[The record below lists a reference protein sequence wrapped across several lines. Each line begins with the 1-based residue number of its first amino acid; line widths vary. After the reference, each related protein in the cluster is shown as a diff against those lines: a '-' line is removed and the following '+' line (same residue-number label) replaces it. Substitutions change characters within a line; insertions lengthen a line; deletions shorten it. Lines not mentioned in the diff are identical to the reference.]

1 MLATS
6 GQVPND
12 FHRDSSYYTNPLC
25 SGNAAAS
32 VRNGLWYM
40 DGENWDKQFGWPET
54 HSCIPRV
61 AEVHLT
67 SPGATADAFGF
78 GLGSSDSR
86 IGEMEVCE
94 VIVYT
99 NELSY
104 SERLQVA
111 QYLMRKWRKADA
123 SYQTEGTSN
132 GDKIDFSL
140 SESVGFDVE
149 SDRDVRVDVIGTSD
163 FVKQGNGTL
172 HIMDAAQSGSITVKE
187 GKLVLNSVN
196 VEGGLE
202 SIIDYKPVL
211 HLDATTITEED
222 LTVDQDGN
230 KRLNTWKG
238 LVLNRDATA
247 VVSTNAPK
255 YKIVT
260 GSTLK
265 DSMPVVDFGPLM
277 ATNPPSDATV
287 KYGNFEK
294 NGCYM
299 KYARIENIHSLFVVV
314 GSAQGGSVMLGESG
328 KHEGYND
335 VGIMR
340 GFDNSVKK
348 CLDSDWTRPIVSDQY
363 NLARSLHYKNAS
375 RVKVN
380 GIEVEGKSTGLSGTY
395 DIVSMTTHQP
405 LIGSGLAC
413 VHYGRNVGGQE
424 LGEVILFT
432 NELNN
437 IQQEKVDAYLK
448 KKWFGQDTTG
458 YRSAVAEK
466 VIVEQGATVS
476 ITGGGNLTTTVIGG
490 GGVIEGNVAMS
501 EIPEIEV
508 FIKEDGT
515 PEVLTISGNIDF
527 TGGGIIRIVGN
538 TDNIKPGLYDII
550 RATTISNS
558 GTWTCATDT
567 GKNIVVKTD
576 DGVLRVSISNPETLI
591 MIK

>member
-1 MLATS
+1 M
-6 GQVPND
+6 
-12 FHRDSSYYTNPLC
+12 
-25 SGNAAAS
+25 
-32 VRNGLWYM
+32 
-40 DGENWDKQFGWPET
+40 
-54 HSCIPRV
+54 
-61 AEVHLT
+61 
-67 SPGATADAFGF
+67 
-78 GLGSSDSR
+78 
-86 IGEMEVCE
+86 
-94 VIVYT
+94 
-99 NELSY
+99 
-104 SERLQVA
+104 
-111 QYLMRKWRKADA
+111 
-123 SYQTEGTSN
+123 
-132 GDKIDFSL
+132 
-140 SESVGFDVE
+140 
-149 SDRDVRVDVIGTSD
+149 
-163 FVKQGNGTL
+163 
-172 HIMDAAQSGSITVKE
+172 
-187 GKLVLNSVN
+187 
-196 VEGGLE
+196 
-202 SIIDYKPVL
+202 
-211 HLDATTITEED
+211 
-222 LTVDQDGN
+222 
-230 KRLNTWKG
+230 NTWKG
-238 LVLNRDATA
+238 LALNRNATA

-277 ATNPPSDATV
+277 SKTPLTGEV
-287 KYGNFEK
+287 QYGVFQQ

-299 KYARIENIHSLFVVV
+299 KYAKIENIHSLFVVV
-314 GSAQGGSVMLGESG
+314 GSAQGGSVMLGASD
-328 KHEGYND
+328 KYEGYND

-380 GIEVEGKSTGLSGTY
+380 GIEVEGKSTGLSGAY

-405 LIGSGLAC
+405 LKGSGLAC

-458 YRSAVAEK
+458 YRSAVADK

-490 GGVIEGNVAMS
+490 GGVIEGNVTMS

-527 TGGGIIRIVGN
+527 AGGGIIRILGN

-550 RATTISNS
+550 RASTISDS
-558 GTWTCATDT
+558 GNWTCETDT
-567 GKNIVVKTD
+567 GKNVVVKSTD
-576 DGVLRVSISNPETLI
+576 GTIRISISNPETLI